1 MIKKSLLITLLMAF
15 MAPWAVGQK
24 SLPYSYD
31 FENNNLSG
39 EGWTTSGAV
48 SGTGITNNTYYGNP
62 HSGTRYFTFK
72 YNSTTTGQQYL
83 ISPELATSS
92 KSIVVEFY
100 FRQFTSGEETF
111 KVGYSTT
118 TNALDQFTFGDE
130 IECKSYTS
138 YPSSPNFSQTFPA
151 GTKYIA
157 VYYYVYNQYYLS
169 IDDITIEEATS
180 CPKPTNLQASLTT
193 GNGSIATLSWTENG
207 TAANW
212 VLQYGT
218 DANFTA
224 NTYTEASTGFVV
236 NGTSIS
242 LPLTGL
248 TSDQK
253 YYARVK
259 ADCGSETGP
268 WSGTIDFTPTDFVTI
283 APGTATTQSYL
294 PIATNYKYSISQQ
307 IYTAS
312 EIGDGGTVNKISF
325 YCASTITR
333 SLKIYMKHTTTET
346 YSNTTGISVAAD
358 NLVFDGSVAF
368 TANTWTNITL
378 DNGFDFDGEN
388 NLVLTVY
395 DYTGEDIGTSGAS
408 FSTCRLDYANYRSL
422 YSRNDDNAYDPTSLT
437 SYTSRDYNRN
447 QIRIVVTPTA
457 SCETVP
463 TSLAVSSIDH
473 ESAILSWS
481 GDAGTTWLVQ
491 YKENGSASWINA
503 YEGSANTCTLT
514 GLDELTTYN
523 AHVKAKCNT
532 TADYVAFDNFTTTKT
547 PCDNPTDFTV
557 SSITVEGAT
566 LSWTGGTAPYN
577 VEYKTAASENWTA
590 VEGTVNATSYEL
602 TGLVSGTEYMAR
614 VQASCQSGEA
624 DPEWVYLASNFSTL
638 ECSNPT
644 DLSVTKVTYNS
655 FTLAWTAGYSISW
668 DVQYKVKDADSWTS
682 FGTVN
687 TATCTLTN
695 LQENTEY
702 QARVKAV
709 CSSDDW
715 ASFDNFTTTE
725 RPAIDIVL
733 GSPYTQD
740 YTKLDYGSSLPEGW
754 NTSTSGAWITNSG
767 YVQSATSGTS
777 YYISPVVK
785 ISGSSAKLVVSE
797 RLSNTGSPTCKI
809 VITKDGGET
818 FDETDAISVTL
829 TTTQSTHTYII
840 PEAWMGKKLQFA
852 FKYTAANSR
861 KWQIYSMNLYVE
873 GAVFANEG
881 NWNDLT
887 KWTNGAGTA
896 AEALPSSNTNV
907 AINAACTIPATYTA
921 QANNITLGENG
932 SITIK
937 DSENSNENG
946 GQLICSN
953 SVAVKMEKYVTAYSD
968 DNKSDW
974 YTLSTPVH
982 TGDNAY
988 VTFSD
993 NNETSNIVNIENN
1006 LYNVYYLDETT
1017 NTWIND
1023 KFGEDPANL
1032 LVQFA
1037 QLNNGRGYLYRNS
1050 EVVTLEFKGNSN
1062 VGTVSPTVTYT
1073 ETNNP
1078 AGFNL
1083 IGNPYTHEITWA
1095 NLTTKTN
1102 ISNDGFYLLETDGS
1116 WTPQTTEGTIAPM
1129 EAFLVQAIDENPAIT
1144 ISKTVTSKGTQSGN
1158 DQIMFTVKNSEYSDV
1173 SYVLFKEG
1181 HGLNKVAHRNA
1192 AIPMLYVI
1200 NNGENFAIAD
1210 MSDDTRVINLGFEA
1224 KTMSQYSISLKAQG
1238 NFSYMH
1244 LYDKLTG
1251 EDVDM
1256 LIEDSYSFIGTPN
1269 DRKDRFVLRL
1279 TYNASIEEV
1288 EANEAFVYQS
1298 GSDIIVNGEGE
1309 LQVFDMMGRK
1319 VMTQHINGTETI
1331 NVNANGVYIFKMNDK
1346 VQKVVVR

>member
-1 MIKKSLLITLLMAF
+1 MLKKSLLIMLLMAF
-15 MAPWAVGQK
+15 MAPWAKAQQ
-24 SLPYSYD
+24 SLPYSYG
-31 FENNNLSG
+31 FENNNLTG
-39 EGWTTSGAV
+39 EGWSKAGYNN
-48 SGTGITNNTYYGNP
+48 SGTGITNGTYYGSA
-62 HSGTRYFTFK
+62 HTGTYYFTFK
-72 YNSTTTGQQYL
+72 YNSSNTQEQYL

-92 KSIVVEFY
+92 KNIVVEFY
-100 FRQFTSGEETF
+100 YRKHTSGTETF

-118 TNALDQFTFGDE
+118 TNAIDQFTFGDE
-130 IECKSYTS
+130 ITCSNTS
-138 YPSSPNFSQTFPA
+138 YPDSPNFSQTFPA

-157 VYYYVYNQYYLS
+157 IYYYVYNQYYLS
-169 IDDITIEEATS
+169 IDDITIEEETS

-207 TAANW
+207 TAENW

-218 DANFTA
+218 DANFAA
-224 NTYTEASTGFVV
+224 NTYTEASTGFIMS
-236 NGTSIS
+236 GTSIS

-283 APGTATTQSYL
+283 APGTASTHSSL
-294 PIATNYKYSISQQ
+294 PTATNYKYSISQQ

-312 EIGDGGTVNKISF
+312 EIGDGGTINKISF

-368 TANTWTNITL
+368 TASTWTNITL
-378 DNGFDFDGEN
+378 DNGFDYDGEN

-395 DYTGEDIGTSGAS
+395 DYTGEDIGYSGAS
-408 FSTCRLDYANYRSL
+408 FSACRLLEDYSYRSL
-422 YSRNDDNAYDPTSLT
+422 YARNDDNAYDPTSLT
-437 SYTSRDYNRN
+437 SYSSRDYNRN

-523 AHVKAKCNT
+523 AHIKAKCNT

-590 VEGTVNATSYEL
+590 VEGSVNATSYEL

-644 DLSVTKVTYNS
+644 GLSVTQATYNS
-655 FTLAWTAGYSISW
+655 FTLAWTAGNSIAW
-668 DVQYKVKDADSWTS
+668 EVQYKVKDADSWSS
-682 FGTVN
+682 FGIVN

-740 YTKLDYGSSLPEGW
+740 YTKLNYGSSLPEGW
-754 NTSTSGAWITNSG
+754 NTSTSGAWTTNSG
-767 YVQSATSGTS
+767 YMQSATSGTG

-785 ISGSSAKLVVSE
+785 ITGSSAKLVVSE
-797 RLSNTGSPTCKI
+797 RLNNTATPTCKI
-809 VITKDGGET
+809 VITTDGGET
-818 FDETDAISVTL
+818 FDETNAIPVSL
-829 TTTQSTHTYII
+829 TTTQSTHTYNI

-852 FKYTAANSR
+852 FKYTANNGR
-861 KWQIYSMNLYVE
+861 KWQIYSIKLYVE
-873 GAVFANEG
+873 GAVFNSDG
-881 NWNDLT
+881 DWDTGSWKNDI
-887 KWTNGAGTA
+887 GTTVSVPTA
-896 AEALPSSNTNV
+896 TTDV
-907 AINAACTIPATYTA
+907 AINAACTIPNECVA
-921 QANNITLGENG
+921 QANNITIGTNG
-932 SITIK
+932 SLTIA
-937 DSENSNENG
+937 DG
-946 GQLICSN
+946 GQLICNNNPIVTVQKNIQTWDEGTTGGWYFIASPINVSN
-953 SVAVKMEKYVTAYSD
+953 LNPSTVANMLPADVVS
-968 DNKSDW
+968 
-974 YTLSTPVH
+974 
-982 TGDNAY
+982 G
-988 VTFSD
+988 
-993 NNETSNIVNIENN
+993 
-1006 LYNVYYLDETT
+1006 DETT
-1017 NTWIND
+1017 RNYDLYWLENTMWRNYRQNT
-1023 KFGEDPANL
+1023 FNLAN
-1032 LVQFA
+1032 
-1037 QLNNGRGYLYRNS
+1037 GKGYLYARR
-1050 EVVTLEFKGNSN
+1050 ETETLEFTGAIK
-1062 VGTVSPTVTYT
+1062 PYT
-1073 ETNNP
+1073 EEGNANQVP
-1078 AGFNL
+1078 VSAGWNL
-1083 IGNPYTHEITWA
+1083 IGNPYTFNAYPNTEYYTVNNANNGITAETGMTTAAVAPCTGILVNVGADDYVTFSNEVPSKSNNGNLNLVVAQAASNRGNATALDNAIVSFNEGSELGKFYFGEQDA
-1095 NLTTKTN
+1095 NLYIPQGTEEYAIVSTEAQGTMPVNFRANANGEYTLTVNPENVEMNYLHLIDNMTGADVDLLANPSYSFNAKVTDYESRFKLVFV
-1102 ISNDGFYLLETDGS
+1102 SNTAFDEENGDNQTFAFYSNGQYIIANEGEATLQVIDITGHILSSETINGS
-1116 WTPQTTEGTIAPM
+1116 VSKSIDAPTG
-1129 EAFLVQAIDENPAIT
+1129 V
-1144 ISKTVTSKGTQSGN
+1144 
-1158 DQIMFTVKNSEYSDV
+1158 Y
-1173 SYVLFKEG
+1173 
-1181 HGLNKVAHRNA
+1181 
-1192 AIPMLYVI
+1192 MLRLI
-1200 NNGENFAIAD
+1200 NGEN
-1210 MSDDTRVINLGFEA
+1210 V
-1224 KTMSQYSISLKAQG
+1224 
-1238 NFSYMH
+1238 
-1244 LYDKLTG
+1244 
-1251 EDVDM
+1251 
-1256 LIEDSYSFIGTPN
+1256 
-1269 DRKDRFVLRL
+1269 
-1279 TYNASIEEV
+1279 
-1288 EANEAFVYQS
+1288 
-1298 GSDIIVNGEGE
+1298 
-1309 LQVFDMMGRK
+1309 
-1319 VMTQHINGTETI
+1319 
-1331 NVNANGVYIFKMNDK
+1331 K
-1346 VQKVVVR
+1346 VQKMVVR

>member
-1 MIKKSLLITLLMAF
+1 MFKKSLLLMLLMAF
-15 MAPWAVGQK
+15 MAPWAAMGQK
-24 SLPYSYD
+24 ALPYEYS
-31 FENNNLSG
+31 FENNNLTG
-39 EGWTTSGAV
+39 EGWSKAGYNNT
-48 SGTGITNNTYYGNP
+48 GTGITNGTYYGSA
-62 HSGTRYFTFK
+62 HTGTYYFTFK
-72 YNSTTTGQQYL
+72 YNSSNTQEQYL

-92 KSIVVEFY
+92 KNIVVEFY
-100 FRQFTSGEETF
+100 YRKYTSGTETF

-118 TNALDQFTFGDE
+118 TNNIDQFTFGDE
-130 IECKSYTS
+130 ITCSNTS
-138 YPSSPNFSQTFPA
+138 YPDSPNFSQTFPA

-157 VYYYVYNQYYLS
+157 IYYYVYNQYYLS
-169 IDDITIEEATS
+169 IDDITIEEETS

-207 TAANW
+207 TAENW

-218 DANFTA
+218 DANFAA
-224 NTYTEASTGFVV
+224 NTYTEVSTGFVV
-236 NGTSIS
+236 NGSSIS

-368 TANTWTNITL
+368 TASAWTNITL
-378 DNGFDFDGEN
+378 DNGFDYDGEN

-395 DYTGEDIGTSGAS
+395 DYTGEDIGYSGAS
-408 FSTCRLDYANYRSL
+408 FSTCRLDYVNYRSL
-422 YSRNDDNAYDPTSLT
+422 YARNDDNAYDPTSLT
-437 SYTSRDYNRN
+437 SYSSRDYNRN

-503 YEGSANTCTLT
+503 YEGSANTCSLT

-523 AHVKAKCNT
+523 AHIKAKCNT

-566 LSWTGGTAPYN
+566 LSWTDGTAPYN

-590 VEGTVNATSYEL
+590 VEGSVNATSYEL

-655 FTLAWTAGYSISW
+655 FTLSWTAGYSIAW
-668 DVQYKVKDADSWTS
+668 EVQYKVKDADSWTS

-709 CSSDDW
+709 CNSDDW

-740 YTKLDYGSSLPEGW
+740 YNKLNYGSSLPEGW
-754 NTSTSGAWITNSG
+754 NTSTSGAWTTNSG
-767 YVQSATSGTS
+767 YMQSATSGTG

-785 ISGSSAKLVVSE
+785 ITGNSAKIVIKE
-797 RLSNTGSPTCKI
+797 RINGTASPTCKI
-809 VITKDGGET
+809 VVTTDGGET
-818 FDETDAISVTL
+818 FDETNAITATP
-829 TTTQSTHTYII
+829 TTGNTATTNTYTI
-840 PEAWMGKKLQFA
+840 PEAWMGRKLQFA
-852 FKYTAANSR
+852 FKYTAASGK
-861 KWQIYSMNLYVE
+861 KWQIYSINLYIE
-873 GAVFANEG
+873 GAVFNSDG
-881 NWNDLT
+881 DWNTGTWKNDL
-887 KWTNGAGTA
+887 GTTVSV
-896 AEALPSSNTNV
+896 PTSTTDV
-907 AINAACTIPATYTA
+907 AINAACTIPNECVA
-921 QANNITLGENG
+921 QANNITIADGKTL
-932 SITIK
+932 TLA
-937 DSENSNENG
+937 DG
-946 GQLICSN
+946 GQLICNNNPTVTVQKNIDAWTAGSTGGWYFIASPINVSN
-953 SVAVKMEKYVTAYSD
+953 LNPSTVANMLPADVVS
-968 DNKSDW
+968 
-974 YTLSTPVH
+974 
-982 TGDNAY
+982 G
-988 VTFSD
+988 
-993 NNETSNIVNIENN
+993 
-1006 LYNVYYLDETT
+1006 DETT
-1017 NTWIND
+1017 RNYDLYWLENTMWRNYRQNT
-1023 KFGEDPANL
+1023 FNLAN
-1032 LVQFA
+1032 
-1037 QLNNGRGYLYRNS
+1037 GKGYLYARREN
-1050 EVVTLEFKGNSN
+1050 ETLEFTGAIK
-1062 VGTVSPTVTYT
+1062 PYT
-1073 ETNNP
+1073 EEGNANQVP
-1078 AGFNL
+1078 VSAGWNL
-1083 IGNPYTHEITWA
+1083 IGNPYTFNAYPNTAYYTINDANNGITAETGMTTAAVAPCTGILVNVGEGGSVSFSNAAPSKSNNGNLNLVVAQAVSNRGNATAIDNAIVSFNEGSELGKFYFGEQNA
-1095 NLTTKTN
+1095 NLYIPQGTEEYAIVSTEAQGTMPVNFRANESGEYTLTVNPENVEMNYLHLIDNMTGADIDLLQTPSYSFNATTTDYESRFKLVFA
-1102 ISNDGFYLLETDGS
+1102 SNGTSTSSATDETFAFYSNGNWIINNAGNTTLQVVDLMGRILSSETVNGS
-1116 WTPQTTEGTIAPM
+1116 
-1129 EAFLVQAIDENPAIT
+1129 V
-1144 ISKTVTSKGTQSGN
+1144 SKT
-1158 DQIMFTVKNSEYSDV
+1158 I
-1173 SYVLFKEG
+1173 
-1181 HGLNKVAHRNA
+1181 NA
-1192 AIPMLYVI
+1192 TPGVYMLRLI
-1200 NNGENFAIAD
+1200 NGEN
-1210 MSDDTRVINLGFEA
+1210 V
-1224 KTMSQYSISLKAQG
+1224 
-1238 NFSYMH
+1238 
-1244 LYDKLTG
+1244 
-1251 EDVDM
+1251 
-1256 LIEDSYSFIGTPN
+1256 
-1269 DRKDRFVLRL
+1269 
-1279 TYNASIEEV
+1279 
-1288 EANEAFVYQS
+1288 
-1298 GSDIIVNGEGE
+1298 
-1309 LQVFDMMGRK
+1309 
-1319 VMTQHINGTETI
+1319 
-1331 NVNANGVYIFKMNDK
+1331 K
-1346 VQKVVVR
+1346 VQKIVVR